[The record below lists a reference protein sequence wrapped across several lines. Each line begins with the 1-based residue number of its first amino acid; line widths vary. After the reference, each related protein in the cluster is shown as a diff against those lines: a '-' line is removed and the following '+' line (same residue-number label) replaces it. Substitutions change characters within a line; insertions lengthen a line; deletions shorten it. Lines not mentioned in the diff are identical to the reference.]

1 LFSNSGYR
9 AGMPDEPPRFTPADP
24 DDVRQTIAFALT
36 FDGRK
41 RFRHADELAM
51 RITADHLARHLERC
65 GFVVMKK
72 PPGPGHSTSGGKA
85 WSAT

>member
-1 LFSNSGYR
+1 
-9 AGMPDEPPRFTPADP
+9 MPDEPASLIPADP

-41 RFRHADELAM
+41 RFRHADELAV

-72 PPGPGHSTSGGKA
+72 PLGPGHSTSGGKA
-85 WSAT
+85 SSTT